1 MDLRKIVEEIFTKEE
16 IKFKEMDK
24 IYIEKDELNYFLFGR
39 NNPNKGNEYI
49 HLKFNEDLKRIE
61 LFISLECGV
70 AMLPVCSFRLEEDFN
85 TSFIFLIGN
94 IYSKKTFKKE
104 IRKYLELLDTPDENK
119 YDKLK
124 IFNIGNDT
132 SSIKNYFVEAIE
144 RCNKISNE
152 RVIKD
157 STGFRKKEIE
167 KIVMAFLDICEEYKN
182 IESAIIEN
190 EAMYI

>member
-39 NNPNKGNEYI
+39 NNPNKGDEYI

-152 RVIKD
+152 RVIKE

-167 KIVMAFLDICEEYKN
+167 KIIMAFLDICEEYTN
-182 IESAIIEN
+182 IESAIVEN
-190 EAMYI
+190 EGMYI

>member
-1 MDLRKIVEEIFTKEE
+1 MDLKKIVEEVFVKEGIE
-16 IKFKEMDK
+16 FEEVKK
-24 IYIEKDELNYFLFGR
+24 IYKEKDVLNYFLFGR
-39 NNPNKGNEYI
+39 NNPNKGDEYI
-49 HLKFNEDLKRIE
+49 HIKFNEDVRRIE
-61 LFISLECGV
+61 LFISLETGV
-70 AMLPVCSFRLEEDFN
+70 AMLPICSFRLEENFN
-85 TSFIFLIGN
+85 MSFIFLLGN

-104 IRKYLELLDTPDENK
+104 IREYLELLDTPDENK

-132 SSIKNYFVEAIE
+132 SSIKNDFAEAIE
-144 RCNKISNE
+144 RCNKISKE
-152 RVIKD
+152 SVIKE

-167 KIVMAFLDICEEYKN
+167 KIIMAFLDICEEYKN

>member
-16 IKFKEMDK
+16 IKFKEMYK

-39 NNPNKGNEYI
+39 NNPKKGDEYI

-124 IFNIGNDT
+124 IFNIGNDI
-132 SSIKNYFVEAIE
+132 SLIKDDFIEAIE

-152 RVIKD
+152 RVIKE

-167 KIVMAFLDICEEYKN
+167 KIIMAFLDICEEYTN
-182 IESAIIEN
+182 IESAIVEN
-190 EAMYI
+190 EGMYI

>member
-1 MDLRKIVEEIFTKEE
+1 MELRKIVEEIFVKEE
-16 IKFKEMDK
+16 IKFKEVNQ
-24 IYIEKDELNYFLFGR
+24 IYIEKGVFNYFLFGR
-39 NNPNKGNEYI
+39 NNPNKGDEYI
-49 HLKFNEDLKRIE
+49 HIKFNEDPRRIE
-61 LFISLECGV
+61 LYISLEAGV
-70 AMLPVCSFRLEEDFN
+70 AMLPVCSFKLEENFN
-85 TSFIFLIGN
+85 MSFIFLLGN

-104 IRKYLELLDTPDENK
+104 IRKYLELIDTPDENK

-152 RVIKD
+152 RVIKE

-182 IESAIIEN
+182 IESAIVEN
-190 EAMYI
+190 EGMYI

>member
-39 NNPNKGNEYI
+39 NNPNKGDEYI

-152 RVIKD
+152 RVIKE

-167 KIVMAFLDICEEYKN
+167 KIIMAFLDICEEYTN
-182 IESAIIEN
+182 IESAIVEN
-190 EAMYI
+190 EGMCI